1 MAIIQKN
8 MNCILNQGARK
19 TKLAFLA
26 EASANNGGLKMQ
38 FFFQPLLKMHLQTC
52 TLRRGGGGEIYLK

>member
-26 EASANNGGLKMQ
+26 DASANNGGLKMQ
-38 FFFQPLLKMHLQTC
+38 FFSASVKNAFADEYTKE
-52 TLRRGGGGEIYLK
+52 GGGGKYHQ